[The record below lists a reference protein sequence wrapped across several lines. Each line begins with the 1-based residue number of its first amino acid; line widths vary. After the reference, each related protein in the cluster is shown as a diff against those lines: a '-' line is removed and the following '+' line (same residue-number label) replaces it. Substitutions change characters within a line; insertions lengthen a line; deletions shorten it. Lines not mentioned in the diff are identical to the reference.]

1 MGTLARPHDLGQECP
16 SYEGDSPTT
25 TNVIGIR
32 VYLMSF
38 RCSLI
43 ALATLALLLADVRVY
58 AQETMDDPG
67 VVTGITF
74 SNPVE
79 NRYQVGVRMAARDKS
94 AFNMLVTL
102 PVPNDWP
109 EQKVTLVSEEVPPEI
124 DRVKFRE
131 LNSGVKQ
138 LVFNVSKMRP
148 GVEVKLLMTYEVT
161 TSQINAPEDTSVFIR
176 PKKSHRDGKP
186 YTGTSKRIS
195 FGDSKLKK
203 HVKELVADQPN
214 AWSEVRAIYD
224 WVRENIEQR
233 EGDPRDTVDVFR
245 DKYGC
250 AEDITGLFIAMC
262 RATKIPARTVWVQG
276 QQYAEFMLT
285 DADKNAHWFPCT
297 LVGLPE
303 FGSISEPRLILQKG
317 DSIRVPEKEQR
328 QKFVTEFAVCKG
340 TVKPVVVFVRE
351 FNPAE

>member
-1 MGTLARPHDLGQECP
+1 MLLSQKPVFPLSVWVAC
-16 SYEGDSPTT
+16 
-25 TNVIGIR
+25 
-32 VYLMSF
+32 
-38 RCSLI
+38 
-43 ALATLALLLADVRVY
+43 LLLPVRCE
-58 AQETMDDPG
+58 AIDDTQQTPVAG
-67 VVTGITF
+67 VTF

-79 NRYQVGVRMAARDKS
+79 NRMQVGVRMAAKDAS

-102 PVPNDWP
+102 PVPADWP
-109 EQKVTLVSEEVPPEI
+109 EQTVTLVNEEVPPDI
-124 DRVKFRE
+124 NRVSYRE

-138 LVFNVSKMRP
+138 LVFNVTKMRP
-148 GVEVKLLMTYEVT
+148 RVEVKLLMTYKVV

-176 PKKSHRDGKP
+176 PKRSHRDGKP
-186 YTGTSKRIS
+186 YTGTSKDIT
-195 FGDSKLKK
+195 FGDSKLKNQ
-203 HVKELVADQPN
+203 VKELVADKPD

-233 EGDPRDTVDVFR
+233 EGDPRDTVDVFDDR
-245 DKYGC
+245 SGC

-262 RATKIPARTVWVQG
+262 RSSKIPARMVWVPG

-285 DADKNAHWFPCT
+285 DEEKNAHWFPCT

-303 FGSISEPRLILQKG
+303 FGSLSEPRIILQKG
-317 DSIRVPEKEQR
+317 DSIRVPEKDQR
-328 QKFVTEFAVCKG
+328 QKFVSEFAVCKG